1 MADRSSSSE
10 SADEDGMPELLIDPR
25 FPGRVALLND
35 NIGDDEANDA
45 RFGFGSFPRALEHAG
60 CPALIADCRRAFTAS
75 ATDEGEE
82 SAERLGVSSGD
93 TYWVGVATASD
104 GSSSSS
110 SSSSSSGGGGGGT
123 EATRPRCALEALA
136 LEVFRFHTERLGL
149 QAGVHYRPEISGAEW
164 WTQCIDNRDGEIG
177 FHWDKDYSLE
187 EGMGLDVFPLL
198 ATVTYLSEKKGAA
211 PTIVFDHCATPLGSN
226 GGGDEEEEEEEE
238 KEEEQ
243 EGESRQSPYATDE
256 QGIRRAWLSSPAL
269 GKHICFNG
277 RHLHGA
283 AGVLASAF
291 DGTST
296 TSTTTG
302 AAANAANE
310 DEDDDDE
317 EEEEESNEP
326 PKKKQ
331 RGNED
336 DDESDGAEEGL
347 RVTFL
352 VNIWLNWKPL
362 GAESL
367 SDKIAAAMEATHSDV
382 DGGSPT
388 ASSATASVSFGRPAR
403 AQCAPLVW
411 SEGKHKGSTPRRLV
425 RLFEQRGRPHKLSV
439 PLPNE
444 MPHDDEEEEED
455 EDEDE
460 DEESEE
466 ESPAPRAKKGGRKAP
481 PRGAPAWD

>member
-1 MADRSSSSE
+1 MGCRLGCTTGQRSKAQSGGR
-10 SADEDGMPELLIDPR
+10 SASTTAT
-25 FPGRVALLND
+25 GR
-35 NIGDDEANDA
+35 
-45 RFGFGSFPRALEHAG
+45 S
-60 CPALIADCRRAFTAS
+60 AFT
-75 ATDEGEE
+75 GQ
-82 SAERLGVSSGD
+82 
-93 TYWVGVATASD
+93 
-104 GSSSSS
+104 
-110 SSSSSSGGGGGGT
+110 
-123 EATRPRCALEALA
+123 
-136 LEVFRFHTERLGL
+136 GL
-149 QAGVHYRPEISGAEW
+149 QPRGRHGTRRIPPP
-164 WTQCIDNRDGEIG
+164 R
-177 FHWDKDYSLE
+177 HRHLPLRE
-187 EGMGLDVFPLL
+187 E
-198 ATVTYLSEKKGAA
+198 GAA

-226 GGGDEEEEEEEE
+226 GGGDEEEEEEE

-460 DEESEE
+460 DEESEDGSNRGEQLPHGASAAITWPAEQSSAVAVAMIPGGDGDSDDNDSDDSDDSSSDDEGGTKLSFRTSTKPNADDDDDDGDKDDRE
-466 ESPAPRAKKGGRKAP
+466 EFELV
-481 PRGAPAWD
+481 D

>member
-1 MADRSSSSE
+1 
-10 SADEDGMPELLIDPR
+10 
-25 FPGRVALLND
+25 
-35 NIGDDEANDA
+35 
-45 RFGFGSFPRALEHAG
+45 
-60 CPALIADCRRAFTAS
+60 
-75 ATDEGEE
+75 
-82 SAERLGVSSGD
+82 
-93 TYWVGVATASD
+93 
-104 GSSSSS
+104 
-110 SSSSSSGGGGGGT
+110 
-123 EATRPRCALEALA
+123 
-136 LEVFRFHTERLGL
+136 
-149 QAGVHYRPEISGAEW
+149 
-164 WTQCIDNRDGEIG
+164 
-177 FHWDKDYSLE
+177 
-187 EGMGLDVFPLL
+187 MGLDVFPLL

-211 PTIVFDHCATPLGSN
+211 PPLYLTTALLPGLQWWRGG
-226 GGGDEEEEEEEE
+226 GGGD
-238 KEEEQ
+238 
-243 EGESRQSPYATDE
+243 ESRQSPSPATDE

-336 DDESDGAEEGL
+336 DNESDGAEEGL

-367 SDKIAAAMEATHSDV
+367 SDKIAAAMEATHSD

-388 ASSATASVSFGRPAR
+388 ASSDA
-403 AQCAPLVW
+403 
-411 SEGKHKGSTPRRLV
+411 
-425 RLFEQRGRPHKLSV
+425 SV
-439 PLPNE
+439 PLAGQP
-444 MPHDDEEEEED
+444 
-455 EDEDE
+455 
-460 DEESEE
+460 
-466 ESPAPRAKKGGRKAP
+466 GRSALL
-481 PRGAPAWD
+481 